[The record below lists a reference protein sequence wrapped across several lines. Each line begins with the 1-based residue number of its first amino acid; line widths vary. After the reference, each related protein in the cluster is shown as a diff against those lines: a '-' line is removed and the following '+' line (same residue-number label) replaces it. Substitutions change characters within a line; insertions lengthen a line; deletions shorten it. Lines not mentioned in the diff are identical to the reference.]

1 MQNFFQKI
9 ADSSYISAMKLRL
22 KHIISTL
29 IVVFASV
36 FAASAQPRALG
47 VRAGMDCQLSYEH
60 GMLSEDFI
68 EVDLGVEFIY
78 GYAVGLNAAAGYN
91 FMIAQPKWTQ
101 KGQWGFYAG
110 PAVKAGWLWI
120 GGYLAV
126 GAQVGLEYSFDF
138 PLQVSL
144 DIRPAV
150 GVAME
155 GDTCSIYGAEAI
167 LGSIPCLSIRYR
179 F

>member
-1 MQNFFQKI
+1 MKRII
-9 ADSSYISAMKLRL
+9 AI
-22 KHIISTL
+22 L
-29 IVVFASV
+29 IAIFASV
-36 FAASAQPRALG
+36 SVAKSQPKAVGL
-47 VRAGMDCQLSYEH
+47 RAGMDCQFSYEH
-60 GMLSEDFI
+60 VMTGGRQGAVSSGDFI

-91 FMIAQPKWTQ
+91 FMIAQPEWTQ

-110 PAVKAGWLWI
+110 PAVKVGYLWV

-126 GAQVGLEYSFDF
+126 GAQVGLEYNFDF

-150 GVAME
+150 GVAFE
-155 GDTCSIYGAEAI
+155 GGSCSIYGAEAI
-167 LGSIPCLSIRYR
+167 LGSIPCLSLRYR

>member
-1 MQNFFQKI
+1 MRHSLLILI
-9 ADSSYISAMKLRL
+9 AA
-22 KHIISTL
+22 
-29 IVVFASV
+29 FASL
-36 FAASAQPRALG
+36 FMASAQPKALG
-47 VRAGMDCQLSYEH
+47 LRAGMDCQLSYEH
-60 GMLSEDFI
+60 SIKGSQHAPEIMTSGDFI

-78 GYAVGLNAAAGYN
+78 GYAVGMNAAAGYN

-110 PAVKAGWLWI
+110 PAVKLGYLWV

-126 GAQVGLEYSFDF
+126 GAQVGLEYNFDI
-138 PLQVSL
+138 PLQLSL

-155 GDTCSIYGAEAI
+155 GGGFNIYGADAI
-167 LGSIPCLSIRYR
+167 LGSIPCLSLRYL

>member
-1 MQNFFQKI
+1 MRRLVLLFI
-9 ADSSYISAMKLRL
+9 A
-22 KHIISTL
+22 T
-29 IVVFASV
+29 FASV
-36 FAASAQPRALG
+36 FMASGQPKSLG
-47 VRAGMDCQLSYEH
+47 LRVGMDCQVSYEH
-60 GMLSEDFI
+60 SIDAYRHGSGVMPSGDFL

-78 GYAVGLNAAAGYN
+78 GYAVVLNAAAGYN
-91 FMIAQPKWTQ
+91 FMIAQPEWTQ

-110 PAVKAGWLWI
+110 PAVKMGYLWV

-126 GAQVGLEYSFDF
+126 GAQVGLEYNFDF

-150 GVAME
+150 GVALE
-155 GDTCSIYGAEAI
+155 GGSCSIYGAEAI
-167 LGSIPCLSIRYR
+167 LGSIPCLSLRYR

>member
-1 MQNFFQKI
+1 MQNFFQKN
-9 ADSSYISAMKLRL
+9 ADSSYISAMKFRL
-22 KHIISTL
+22 KYLFL
-29 IVVFASV
+29 ILTAVLTSV
-36 FAASAQPRALG
+36 FAASAQPKALG
-47 VRAGMDCQLSYEH
+47 ARAGMDCQLSYQH
-60 GMLSEDFI
+60 GILSEDFV

-101 KGQWGFYAG
+101 SGQWGFYAG
-110 PAVKAGWLWI
+110 PAVKAGYLWV

-144 DIRPAV
+144 DIRPVV
-150 GVAME
+150 GIAME
-155 GDTCSIYGAEAI
+155 GGTCSIYGAEAI
-167 LGSIPCLSIRYR
+167 LGSIPCLSFRYR

>member
-1 MQNFFQKI
+1 MRRFV
-9 ADSSYISAMKLRL
+9 
-22 KHIISTL
+22 L
-29 IVVFASV
+29 ILTAALASV
-36 FAASAQPRALG
+36 FIASAQPKALG
-47 VRAGMDCQLSYEH
+47 LRAGMDCQLSYEH
-60 GMLSEDFI
+60 NMTGDLQGAESSGDFM
-68 EVDLGVEFIY
+68 ELDLGVEFVY

-91 FMIAQPKWTQ
+91 FMIAQPEWTQ

-110 PAVKAGWLWI
+110 PAIKAGYLWV

-126 GAQVGLEYSFDF
+126 GAQVGLEYSFDI

-150 GVAME
+150 GVAIE
-155 GDTCSIYGAEAI
+155 GGSFSIYGAEAI
-167 LGSIPCLSIRYR
+167 LGSIPCLSLRYR

>member
-1 MQNFFQKI
+1 MRRFVFILI
-9 ADSSYISAMKLRL
+9 AI
-22 KHIISTL
+22 
-29 IVVFASV
+29 FASV
-36 FAASAQPRALG
+36 FVAKSQPKALG
-47 VRAGMDCQLSYEH
+47 LRAGMDCQLSYEH
-60 GMLSEDFI
+60 NMRGSADFL
-68 EVDLGVEFIY
+68 EADLGVEFVY
-78 GYAVGLNAAAGYN
+78 GYAVGLNAAVGYN
-91 FMIAQPKWTQ
+91 FMIARPEWTQ
-101 KGQWGFYAG
+101 KGHWGFYAG
-110 PAVKAGWLWI
+110 PAVKMGYLWV

-155 GDTCSIYGAEAI
+155 GGTCSIYGAEAI
-167 LGSIPCLSIRYR
+167 LGSIPCLSLRYR

>member
-1 MQNFFQKI
+1 MRRSLLILI
-9 ADSSYISAMKLRL
+9 AA
-22 KHIISTL
+22 
-29 IVVFASV
+29 FASLFV
-36 FAASAQPRALG
+36 ASAQPKALG
-47 VRAGMDCQLSYEH
+47 LRAGMDCQLSYEH
-60 GMLSEDFI
+60 SMRGSLHAPEIMTSGDFI

-78 GYAVGLNAAAGYN
+78 GYAVGMNAAAGYN

-110 PAVKAGWLWI
+110 PAVKVGYLWV

-126 GAQVGLEYSFDF
+126 GAQVGLEYNFDI
-138 PLQVSL
+138 PLQLSL

-155 GDTCSIYGAEAI
+155 GGGFNIYGADAI
-167 LGSIPCLSIRYR
+167 LGSIPCLSLRYL

>member
-1 MQNFFQKI
+1 MRRIIFILI
-9 ADSSYISAMKLRL
+9 A
-22 KHIISTL
+22 T
-29 IVVFASV
+29 FASV
-36 FAASAQPRALG
+36 FMAEAQPKALG
-47 VRAGMDCQLSYEH
+47 IRAGMDCQLSYEH
-60 GMLSEDFI
+60 GVSSGDFV

-91 FMIAQPKWTQ
+91 FMIAQPEWTQ

-110 PAVKAGWLWI
+110 PAVKAGYLWI

-144 DIRPAV
+144 DIRPTV
-150 GVAME
+150 GVAIE
-155 GDTCSIYGAEAI
+155 GDTCSIYGAGAI
-167 LGSIPCLSIRYR
+167 LGSIPCLSLRYR

>member
-1 MQNFFQKI
+1 MRRFIFILI
-9 ADSSYISAMKLRL
+9 AI
-22 KHIISTL
+22 
-29 IVVFASV
+29 FASLSV
-36 FAASAQPRALG
+36 ANSQPKALG
-47 VRAGMDCQLSYEH
+47 LRAGMECQLSYEH
-60 GMLSEDFI
+60 SMTGGRLGAGSLGDFM

-91 FMIAQPKWTQ
+91 FMIAQPEWTR

-110 PAVKAGWLWI
+110 PAVKAGYLWI

-126 GAQVGLEYSFDF
+126 GAQVGLEYNFDF

-150 GVAME
+150 GVAFE
-155 GDTCSIYGAEAI
+155 GDTCSIYGAGAI
-167 LGSIPCLSIRYR
+167 LGSIPCLSLRYR

>member
-1 MQNFFQKI
+1 MRRFQ
-9 ADSSYISAMKLRL
+9 L
-22 KHIISTL
+22 TL
-29 IVVFASV
+29 IAVLASL
-36 FAASAQPRALG
+36 FMASAQPKALG
-47 VRAGMDCQLSYEH
+47 LRAGMDCQLSYEH
-60 GMLSEDFI
+60 SINACRQEACTMLSGDFL
-68 EVDLGVEFIY
+68 EVDFGVEFLY

-110 PAVKAGWLWI
+110 PAVKLGYLWV
-120 GGYLAV
+120 GGYLTV
-126 GAQVGLEYSFDF
+126 GAQVGLEYNFDN
-138 PLQVSL
+138 PLQLSV

-155 GDTCSIYGAEAI
+155 GGSFNIFGAEAI
-167 LGSIPCLSIRYR
+167 LGSIPCLSLRYR